1 MKKLSTYLASV
12 LLMIV
17 VLSSCSSSPENINV
31 ADLEEPC
38 EFVDA
43 TEQCLDAIIQ
53 IAEGAGSPDQLSE
66 DDKKRIGEL
75 SKKGEEIGEEF
86 EKKFGVMLEAE
97 CPNLEEV
104 FKKAVMLID
113 LEISDLL

>member
-1 MKKLSTYLASV
+1 MKKLSTYLASALFMMV
-12 LLMIV
+12 I
-17 VLSSCSSSPENINV
+17 LSGCSSSPEDINV

-38 EFVDA
+38 EYVDA

-53 IAEGAGSPDQLSE
+53 IAEGVDSPDQLSE
-66 DDKKRIGEL
+66 DDKKRIEDL
-75 SKKGEEIGEEF
+75 SKKGEEIGEEYQ
-86 EKKFGVMLEAE
+86 KKFGIMLEAE

-113 LEISDLL
+113 LQIDDLL